1 MAVRVQSSGVSNA
14 FFFEA
19 EVVVDSCSSGQ
30 TPIQRT
36 VKRNSAFVPLGKLGQ
51 RRASPSRRGT
61 MRGFFRIIPV
71 LVAIE
76 ALTGTST
83 LGFHLDPS
91 PDPEPPF
98 VVCEHQRYALCAEA
112 TCFVYDG
119 VAYCKCEILKGD
131 SISLQLSY
139 SSTSGERNVCDV
151 NRQGKTN
158 GYMVSTFSF
167 PNNVEKGGPAAV
179 YTCPGPADAGNGL
192 SAPVAY
198 GQCDGGLSFKSTKNR
213 RFPGF
218 IGRLRKGEI
227 ICSCPIATD
236 ATPGSSD
243 SFGYQVFGP
252 YHPEAAKGSRCDASA
267 CAVPNPTANGAAISV
282 GAATGSAKFLT
293 LKLDGPPVP
302 DINECLCACQATGT
316 NGVVSCSVGEDR
328 TP

>member
-1 MAVRVQSSGVSNA
+1 
-14 FFFEA
+14 
-19 EVVVDSCSSGQ
+19 
-30 TPIQRT
+30 
-36 VKRNSAFVPLGKLGQ
+36 
-51 RRASPSRRGT
+51 
-61 MRGFFRIIPV
+61 MRGLFRIIPF

-76 ALTGTST
+76 VFTGTSAF
-83 LGFHLDPS
+83 GFHLDPS

-98 VVCEHQRYALCAEA
+98 VVCQNQRYALCAEA
-112 TCFVYDG
+112 SCFVYDG

-139 SSTSGERNVCDV
+139 SSPTGERNVCDV

-167 PNNVEKGGPAAV
+167 PDNVEKGGPAAV
-179 YTCPGPADAGNGL
+179 YTCPGSADAGSGV

-198 GQCDGGLSFKSTKNR
+198 GQCDGGICFKSTRNQ

-218 IGRLRKGEI
+218 AGRLRKGEI

-236 ATPGSSD
+236 ATSGSSD

-252 YHPEAAKGSRCDASA
+252 YHPEASKGSRCDASA
-267 CAVPNPTANGAAISV
+267 CAACSVANPEANGATIPV
-282 GAATGSAKFLT
+282 GAATGSARFLS
-293 LKLDGPPVP
+293 LKLDGPPLP
-302 DINECLCACQATGT
+302 DINECLCSCQASATS
-316 NGVVSCSVGEDR
+316 GVVSCTVGEDR